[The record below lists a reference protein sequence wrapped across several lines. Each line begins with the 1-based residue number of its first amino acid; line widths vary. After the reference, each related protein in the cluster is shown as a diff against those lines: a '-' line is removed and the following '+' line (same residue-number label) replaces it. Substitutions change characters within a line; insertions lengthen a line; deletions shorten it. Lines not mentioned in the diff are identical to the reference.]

1 MKRRFIILNCIFFKD
16 IYVDE
21 KEAVEGEEVIQ
32 RKEVQSKF
40 HNKKYLHCFAIRTAP
55 LMLKM
60 STMRKNR
67 QMENLSRVRR

>member
-55 LMLKM
+55 LTL
-60 STMRKNR
+60 TMRKNR
-67 QMENLSRVRR
+67 QMENLSGVRR